1 MKKVYLNARVK
12 AMISLLETFS
22 NIVIVVV
29 IYFTVRHTFATLFVY
44 IIVYMIILP
53 CTFLMNTSDNKDKVM
68 EYGWI
73 YLFKN
78 VPRKSEETKFLK
90 DSKAMKP
97 IHSKLSKLP
106 YDQEKQEIFTTYPSA
121 NSKVTIKK
129 VGISQ
134 NVTFESE
141 PCSSKGYNDTNK
153 RHHTDIT
160 TLDVN
165 LLSQQYHKKQNISQ
179 RLIMSMIEHL
189 HEEEIYIEYFKEL
202 VVYTDNQSDENAS
215 LEFQLNYELLPN
227 YIPEDTSNDEQNQR
241 RGKRSKQKF
250 ETPNKKT
257 NPKLDQY
264 DEKRNQLNNKIIFK
278 GQKKDRILIRKK
290 ILTQIS
296 ACNEDEKLY
305 IALKE
310 ELISAEE
317 SFIQ

>member
-1 MKKVYLNARVK
+1 VAEHGWVYV
-12 AMISLLETFS
+12 
-22 NIVIVVV
+22 
-29 IYFTVRHTFATLFVY
+29 
-44 IIVYMIILP
+44 
-53 CTFLMNTSDNKDKVM
+53 
-68 EYGWI
+68 
-73 YLFKN
+73 FKN
-78 VPRKSEETKFLK
+78 VLSKSEETKFLK
-90 DSKAMKP
+90 RHKATKQSPSKF
-97 IHSKLSKLP
+97 SKLP
-106 YDQEKQEIFTTYPSA
+106 YDKEKQEIFSTYPSA

-134 NVTFESE
+134 NATFESE

-227 YIPEDTSNDEQNQR
+227 YIPEDTSKDKQSQCKGKGTKQN
-241 RGKRSKQKF
+241 F
-250 ETPNKKT
+250 ETPKT
-257 NPKLDQY
+257 KPKPKLVQY

-278 GQKKDRILIRKK
+278 GQKKDRILIRRK

-296 ACNEDEKLY
+296 ACNEDEELY

-317 SFIQ
+317 SFLQ